1 MPATDPPTLPV
12 GHVCQRSTCSKSQH
26 QTRWQYIHTDVLHP
40 TLAAMPPQGGH
51 AKQNMNKTSRGEA
64 AGRTAARASCNGLK
78 SLILVYLH
86 LHSATVKSNI
96 SRRGPSGGHRHIG
109 PTRSH
114 FRQPST
120 SYSATAVAQVGWR
133 AIFFFVHRCTMTV
146 YPLAISLAWLHG
158 ARVGRA
164 GVTQPCA
171 GSLHVLFLVFL
182 LYQNGAPFFLLVH
195 RFQSPTSPDGSFFG
209 AGDAFA

>member
-1 MPATDPPTLPV
+1 MGHSQQGSPLQCAKCKQIFNSIGAPVPATDPPTLPV

-40 TLAAMPPQGGH
+40 TLAAMPPQGH
-51 AKQNMNKTSRGEA
+51 ATPNKTHEQNVNGQGEA

-120 SYSATAVAQVGWR
+120 SYSATAVAQVGC
-133 AIFFFVHRCTMTV
+133 AIFFSSIDVR
-146 YPLAISLAWLHG
+146 
-158 ARVGRA
+158 
-164 GVTQPCA
+164 
-171 GSLHVLFLVFL
+171 
-182 LYQNGAPFFLLVH
+182 
-195 RFQSPTSPDGSFFG
+195 
-209 AGDAFA
+209 